1 MKQLILFVAF
11 ISFFSLCSRQ
21 PAQWTQLSEESCA
34 RYVFGRVEAKRL
46 LTDEDKAALL
56 KEGLRIQEYVMETQY
71 LGNWDK
77 RWERKSLDETP
88 LRELMPIAPHEKL
101 ASGMT
106 QSELE
111 RIGSTPGSAMVLL
124 QTFAPVDSLEIRRFG
139 KVVFSRDHFYRLVV
153 PHPQLTALMDYSC
166 LRFMSIVKADY
177 EPDAKP
183 GHR

>member
-1 MKQLILFVAF
+1 MKQLILFIAF
-11 ISFFSLCSRQ
+11 ILLFSQCSRQ
-21 PAQWTQLSEESCA
+21 PAQWTQLSEEGCA
-34 RYVFGRVEAKRL
+34 QYVFGRVEAKRL
-46 LTDEDKAALL
+46 LTDEDKSALL

-88 LRELMPIAPHEKL
+88 LRELVPIAPHEKL

-153 PHPQLTALMDYSC
+153 PHPQLTALMNYSC

-183 GHR
+183 ARR